1 MNARRL
7 DIYLP
12 DIYSEFVGETLKKY
26 NATVLWKDTREQS
39 ILHLQVFI
47 PADECEP
54 ILDAMEAKLS
64 GVDGFRIIII
74 PVEAVIPR
82 PLDKEERE
90 KKIILNDSPRVARE
104 ELYSDILNTIDL
116 NWVYLALVVLSTF
129 VAAVGL
135 IKDSVAVI
143 IGAMVIAPL
152 LGPNVGLALATSLAD
167 LKLGLRAALTLATGL
182 VTAMIL
188 AILMGVFLDFDPTT
202 SEIAMRTQVSYG
214 DLVVALASGSV
225 GVLAFTTAL
234 PTMLVGVMVA
244 VALLPPLV
252 TTGLLLGG
260 GHFEGALSAA
270 LLLLT
275 NLICVNLAGVI
286 TFYIQGVRP
295 LTWWDAEKAK
305 KATLKALLIWLIL
318 FAILIVLITLSN

>member
-1 MNARRL
+1 MIARRL
-7 DIYLP
+7 DIYSP
-12 DIYSEFVGETLKKY
+12 EIYSEFIDATLKKH
-26 NATVLWKDTREQS
+26 NAFVLWKDSQEKN
-39 ILHLQVFI
+39 ILHHQIFI
-47 PADECEP
+47 PADECES

-74 PVEAVIPR
+74 PVEAIIPR
-82 PLDKEERE
+82 LQDREERE
-90 KKIILNDSPRVARE
+90 KKIILNDSPRVSRE
-104 ELYSDILNTIDL
+104 ELYSDIVNTIDL

-167 LKLGLRAALTLATGL
+167 LKLGLRAALTLSSGL
-182 VTAMIL
+182 FLAMFL
-188 AILMGVFLDFDPTT
+188 AILMGVFLDFDPMTN
-202 SEIAMRTQVSYG
+202 EIAMRTKVSYG

-252 TTGLLLGG
+252 TTGLLLGA
-260 GHFEGALSAA
+260 GHFEGASGAA

-305 KATLKALLIWLIL
+305 KATWKALIIWLL
-318 FAILIVLITLSN
+318 LLVILIVLITISN